1 MDLQTPCNACILINR
16 KPASPNPLFSGNN
29 VRIPKGRCK
38 TVSELQS
45 AVSVNGGAVS
55 SAVPSHK
62 VTVHDRER
70 GVVHEF
76 YVPEVI
82 SYMMLLLIRI
92 FYKLMK

>member
-16 KPASPNPLFSGNN
+16 KPASSKSTFSPNN
-29 VRIPKGRCK
+29 VRIPKSRCR

-45 AVSVNGGAVS
+45 TASVNGGALS
-55 SAVPSHK
+55 SSVPSHK

-82 SYMMLLLIRI
+82 SNASMMLVLI
-92 FYKLMK
+92 FSTS